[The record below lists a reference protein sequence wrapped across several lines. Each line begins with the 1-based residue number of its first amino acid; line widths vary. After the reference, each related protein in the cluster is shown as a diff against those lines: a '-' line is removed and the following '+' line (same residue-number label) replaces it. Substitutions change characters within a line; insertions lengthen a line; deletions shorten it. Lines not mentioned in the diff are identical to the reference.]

1 VETPFGNQAIG
12 VLLAPTHDQWV
23 ARIITYPNVLWSAP
37 GGRGALKFVGE
48 TAEQAEAQAIA
59 FVERHLLAKRY
70 LRRDAMNP
78 VGVLSAPKAP
88 AGVARPGIAT
98 VPRKL
103 RCLPVR
109 FGLDRARFRGMTVS
123 VSVEGM
129 FIGVATPESSGTS
142 LLIHLDLD
150 GHTLPLR
157 GLVMWQRERPELAR
171 PAGMGVL
178 LAEPPAMYQSF
189 VAALP

>member
-1 VETPFGNQAIG
+1 
-12 VLLAPTHDQWV
+12 
-23 ARIITYPNVLWSAP
+23 
-37 GGRGALKFVGE
+37 
-48 TAEQAEAQAIA
+48 
-59 FVERHLLAKRY
+59 
-70 LRRDAMNP
+70 
-78 VGVLSAPKAP
+78 
-88 AGVARPGIAT
+88 
-98 VPRKL
+98 
-103 RCLPVR
+103 
-109 FGLDRARFRGMTVS
+109 MTVT